1 METATP
7 QSGEDRSARAEVA
20 SASKLLRAA
29 VALLARRDFSRAGL
43 RERLLRR
50 FGAAAEPELDRVLD
64 RLEIDGL
71 LSEERFAE
79 NFVRARASRFGP
91 ARLRHELLRRGLP
104 AERIDSALKLHA
116 QDEYSAARAIWAR
129 RFASTPFASIPA
141 DARERARQARFLS
154 ARGFSHEVI
163 RRLLRELEKS
173 PGC

>member
-1 METATP
+1 M
-7 QSGEDRSARAEVA
+7 
-20 SASKLLRAA
+20 
-29 VALLARRDFSRAGL
+29 ALLARRDFSRAGL

-50 FGAAAEPELDRVLD
+50 FGAAAEPEIDRVLD

-79 NFVRARASRFGP
+79 SFIRARASRFGP

-129 RFASTPFASIPA
+129 RFASSPP
-141 DARERARQARFLS
+141 DARESARQARFLS

-163 RRLLRELEKS
+163 RRVLRERES
-173 PGC
+173 SQDG